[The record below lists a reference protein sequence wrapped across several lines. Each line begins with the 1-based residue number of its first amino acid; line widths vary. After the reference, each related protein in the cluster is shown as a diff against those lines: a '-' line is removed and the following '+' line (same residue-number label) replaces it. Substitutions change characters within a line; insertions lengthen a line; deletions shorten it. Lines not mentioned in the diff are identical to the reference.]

1 MAWGAAKASDMLIGC
16 VEDLLDPEADT
27 ILIFGDTRKIVTQFL
42 LHSLLDRDQPSQ
54 SRLQSGHDSFV
65 IGCAGTAHRS
75 PPETL
80 YQPDQYS
87 ARIGLVAL
95 D

>member
-1 MAWGAAKASDMLIGC
+1 
-16 VEDLLDPEADT
+16 VVEADAV
-27 ILIFGDTRKIVTQFL
+27 FGDTREIVAQL
-42 LHSLLDRDQPSQ
+42 LSHSILDRDQPSQ
-54 SRLQSGHDSFV
+54 SRLQSGHPSFV
-65 IGCAGTAHRS
+65 IGCAGAAHWS
-75 PPETL
+75 PPKTL